1 MNLIRI
7 TLCLTLFA
15 AWATL
20 ACAAEPTKDSLET
33 VKKNVEDEKAVLVDV
48 RDKSEW
54 DEGHVDGA
62 IFLPLKELSAGV
74 DAEELKKRLPKDKVL
89 YTYCVA
95 GKRSLKA
102 AGILEGL
109 GFEVRSLKPGYDQL
123 IDSGFKK
130 AEK

>member
-1 MNLIRI
+1 MKLALPVLLGI
-7 TLCLTLFA
+7 TLTG
-15 AWATL
+15 L
-20 ACAAEPTKDSLET
+20 ASFVCAAESTKDSLET
-33 VKKNVEDEKAVLVDV
+33 VIKNVESEKAILVDV

-62 IFLPLKELSAGV
+62 IALPLRVLSENA
-74 DAEELKKRLPKDKVL
+74 DAEELKKLLPKDKIL

-109 GFEVRSLKPGYDQL
+109 GFEVHALKPGYDQL

-130 AEK
+130 AE